1 MGRKKE
7 RHYRP
12 VATSPWTLIGVLC
25 VIAGYITLLEILLSR
40 QHEVASSQ
48 ASYRFDRERRQVG
61 LGPTDMPLGG
71 AGRSGPTGL
80 GAPESDHQLSLT
92 SPTRIPL
99 PLTGPISTFTTSDG
113 AQLSLT
119 SPYVSR
125 TLSAASQCQ
134 PTLTYTFGDPYPT
147 GCYQT
152 TETWMPSIPESSQ
165 MTITQGISTTTSVT
179 QGVSTTTSVTQGI
192 SATIS
197 GIPTFPTSD
206 PMPSSQLAMTT
217 SGTIGFTL
225 SELHVEISGTFT
237 KLDYFLS
244 LYLPTLL
251 AVLLQTVWAVVFA
264 ATKMMEPFYQLASP
278 DGALAKDSI
287 LVEYLSSA
295 MSISTLRTM
304 LSGHWVM
311 LLASVIYFSA
321 GLLAP
326 LASESMGVQPTA
338 TCHTA
343 IAVDQPCAPAWIV
356 FLPATR
362 ALEALLAFLLI
373 TVFLLL
379 IISSRRMSGVYE
391 NPTSIRSMVN
401 LLGEPAV
408 QRDFQDI
415 EPNAT
420 KSDVKKA
427 LSGNRYRLGYFEAS
441 PGFHRFGLTKVTQTE
456 PWQGS
461 SSQYGYT
468 AVDNPSQPC
477 ENKSRPPIWS
487 RFLRDGL
494 FLLLLLTLF
503 GLILGYYLDNRQTD
517 SLNKFFNS
525 NTFGPRFLLSSLA
538 VLISVGWKQAERE
551 TRIMEPYRKLAS
563 GLRPGK
569 GTIDVAMTGTPYS
582 TVFIALGRGDLF
594 VSWTALMAILSDI
607 LIIAVTGVPFS
618 PAQIHEAGLASFY
631 ISFGI
636 LSLMILSLLAV
647 VIRRRS
653 NPRMPRDP
661 DTLAHVWLY
670 VCASSMTQKKGEMYQ
685 SDVSQYWFGLSTG
698 SDGKQR
704 WMIDKDQHGVA
715 QALNSY

>member
-12 VATSPWTLIGVLC
+12 IAISPWMLIGVLYI
-25 VIAGYITLLEILLSR
+25 IAGCIALLEILLSR
-40 QHEVASSQ
+40 RQHEVANSQ
-48 ASYRFDRERRQVG
+48 ASHRFDHERRQF
-61 LGPTDMPLGG
+61 
-71 AGRSGPTGL
+71 
-80 GAPESDHQLSLT
+80 GAPERSVLVGPPQHSSLAEPGAPQASVQLSLT
-92 SPTRIPL
+92 VPTNRIPL
-99 PLTGPISTFTTSDG
+99 FLTSPTSTFTSSTFTTSDG

-119 SPYVSR
+119 SPYVSGALFA
-125 TLSAASQCQ
+125 TSQCQ
-134 PTLTYTFGDPYPT
+134 PTLTYIFGDPYPT

-152 TETWMPSIPESSQ
+152 TETWMPTISEASQ
-165 MTITQGISTTTSVT
+165 MTITQGISTTISV
-179 QGVSTTTSVTQGI
+179 G
-192 SATIS
+192 
-197 GIPTFPTSD
+197 D

-217 SGTIGFTL
+217 SGTTGSTL
-225 SELHVEISGTFT
+225 SESHVEISGTFT

-264 ATKMMEPFYQLASP
+264 ATKMMEPFYQMASP

-295 MSISTLRTM
+295 MSISTLRTI

-311 LLASVIYFSA
+311 LLASIIYFSA

-326 LASESMGVQPTA
+326 LASESMGVRPTA

-343 IAVDQPCAPAWIV
+343 IAVDQPCAPTWIV
-356 FLPATR
+356 FLPAAR
-362 ALEALLAFLLI
+362 ALEALLAFLFIAVL
-373 TVFLLL
+373 LLL
-379 IISSRRMSGVYE
+379 IVSSRRVSGVYE

-427 LSGNRYRLGYFEAS
+427 LAGNRYRLGYFEAS
-441 PGFHRFGLTKVTQTE
+441 PGSHRFGLIKVTQTE
-456 PWQGS
+456 PWQGP

-477 ENKSRPPIWS
+477 ENKSRPPRWS

-503 GLILGYYLDNRQTD
+503 GLILGYYLDGSQTD

-525 NTFGPRFLLSSLA
+525 NTFGPRFLLSGLA
-538 VLISVGWKQAERE
+538 VLISGGWKQAERE

-563 GLRPGK
+563 GLKPGT
-569 GTIDVAMTGTPYS
+569 GTIDVTMTGTPYS

-636 LSLMILSLLAV
+636 LGLMILSLLAV

-670 VCASSMTQKKGEMYQ
+670 VCASSMTQKEGEMYQ
-685 SDVSQYWFGLSTG
+685 SDASQYWFGLSTG

-715 QALNSY
+715 PALHSY

>member
-1 MGRKKE
+1 MLPDDR
-7 RHYRP
+7 
-12 VATSPWTLIGVLC
+12 TL
-25 VIAGYITLLEILLSR
+25 
-40 QHEVASSQ
+40 
-48 ASYRFDRERRQVG
+48 
-61 LGPTDMPLGG
+61 MPM
-71 AGRSGPTGL
+71 
-80 GAPESDHQLSLT
+80 
-92 SPTRIPL
+92 PL
-99 PLTGPISTFTTSDG
+99 PLPI
-113 AQLSLT
+113 
-119 SPYVSR
+119 
-125 TLSAASQCQ
+125 
-134 PTLTYTFGDPYPT
+134 
-147 GCYQT
+147 
-152 TETWMPSIPESSQ
+152 
-165 MTITQGISTTTSVT
+165 
-179 QGVSTTTSVTQGI
+179 
-192 SATIS
+192 
-197 GIPTFPTSD
+197 
-206 PMPSSQLAMTT
+206 PSSQLAMTAART
-217 SGTIGFTL
+217 TGSSQLAMTTARTTGSAL
-225 SELHVEISGTFT
+225 SESHVEISGTFT

-264 ATKMMEPFYQLASP
+264 VTKMMEPFYQLASP
-278 DGALAKDSI
+278 DGALAKDSV

-295 MSISTLRTM
+295 MSISTLRTI

-311 LLASVIYFSA
+311 LLASIIYFSA

-343 IAVDQPCAPAWIV
+343 ISADQPCAPTWIV
-356 FLPATR
+356 FLPAAR
-362 ALEALLAFLLI
+362 ALEALLAFLFI
-373 TVFLLL
+373 AVFLLL
-379 IISSRRMSGVYE
+379 IVSSRRMSGVYE

-427 LSGNRYRLGYFEAS
+427 LANNRYRFGYFEAS
-441 PGFHRFGLTKVTQTE
+441 PGSHRFGLIKVTQTE
-456 PWQGS
+456 PWQGP
-461 SSQYGYT
+461 SSQYGYI
-468 AVDNPSQPC
+468 AVDNPSQSC
-477 ENKSRPPIWS
+477 ENKSRPPRWS
-487 RFLRDGL
+487 RFLKDGL
-494 FLLLLLTLF
+494 FLLLLLILF
-503 GLILGYYLDNRQTD
+503 GLILGYYLDDSQTD

-525 NTFGPRFLLSSLA
+525 NAFGPRFLLSSLA
-538 VLISVGWKQAERE
+538 VLISGGWKRAERE

-563 GLRPGK
+563 GLKPGK
-569 GTIDVAMTGTPYS
+569 RTIDVTMTGTPYS

-636 LSLMILSLLAV
+636 LGLMIFGLLAV

-670 VCASSMTQKKGEMYQ
+670 VCASSVTQKEGEMYQ
-685 SDVSQYWFGLSTG
+685 SEALQYWFGLSTG
-698 SDGKQR
+698 SDGKLR

-715 QALNSY
+715 QALHSY